1 VGIFVVTLALG
12 LAIGAIWE
20 VIEWSSDRF
29 LGSQLSLSN
38 DDTVGDLIADGS
50 GALLGAALLVAWTVY
65 GWGSVRRIPGENRFE
80 DVSA

>member
-1 VGIFVVTLALG
+1 MGIFVVTLALG

>member
-1 VGIFVVTLALG
+1 VGIFLVTLALG
-12 LAIGAIWE
+12 LAIGAVWE